1 MRRLFVAIL
10 LLWCASLGAE
20 QSREPILTSQTCVLA
35 APDRMIVRFAHP
47 AAQKEVQ
54 RLGYRTLRQIPQLG
68 YAVLNVP
75 YGQVDETI
83 ALLKAK
89 GLVRGAYPDRA
100 YRMAYI
106 PNDPLVPNQWNLF
119 RMNVPA
125 AWDITQGNP
134 DVVVAVLDTGVDYT
148 HPELVPNIWRNLGE
162 IPQNGIDDDHNGFVD
177 DDLGWDFAY
186 GDRDPMDDHG
196 HGTAC
201 AGIIAA
207 AGDNGYQMAG
217 IAYRCRIMCV
227 KIGLSN
233 GYSYDSMFAP
243 GVVYAADMGAKVQSI
258 SYFSDDLT
266 PLLRAAVDYAWNK
279 GCLVVAAAGNFDEP
293 YPIYPAGYDKAVA
306 VAATTSADRKASFS
320 NYGTWVDVSAPGV
333 GIVATTWGG
342 GYTDRFAG
350 TSAATPNAAGVAAL
364 LWSLQPNAPVQN
376 IRMALEYSSLPLND
390 PVVGYF
396 SNYGRVD
403 AWSALRLLPLLTP
416 WYPTSPTIHWIS
428 PHRLPATGGL
438 VTIFG
443 RGFGWDANTGAVLLQ
458 SRQLVALSTRP
469 VPRPQPV
476 LRVLEWS
483 DSRIVVQVPNGAA
496 SGWLQVRVRGRTSN
510 RCWLTVDP
518 SSLAFATAP
527 SDVGIV
533 GRYGQGAS
541 LSGGYAELLEADGKA
556 LVARPRTDN
565 SKTIELKLLV
575 RGLDKNSVSS
585 ISAEYLRQYV
595 GVGDSVVE
603 SVQLYDF
610 STGSYP
616 YGVWVEVF
624 NASASAHAGETL
636 RFSLPAPA
644 SRWVSYEG
652 DLFVKIVVNTGNAD
666 ARLLIDRLWFLWQ

>member
-1 MRRLFVAIL
+1 
-10 LLWCASLGAE
+10 
-20 QSREPILTSQTCVLA
+20 
-35 APDRMIVRFAHP
+35 
-47 AAQKEVQ
+47 
-54 RLGYRTLRQIPQLG
+54 
-68 YAVLNVP
+68 
-75 YGQVDETI
+75 
-83 ALLKAK
+83 
-89 GLVRGAYPDRA
+89 
-100 YRMAYI
+100 
-106 PNDPLVPNQWNLF
+106 
-119 RMNVPA
+119 
-125 AWDITQGNP
+125 
-134 DVVVAVLDTGVDYT
+134 
-148 HPELVPNIWRNLGE
+148 
-162 IPQNGIDDDHNGFVD
+162 
-177 DDLGWDFAY
+177 
-186 GDRDPMDDHG
+186 
-196 HGTAC
+196 
-201 AGIIAA
+201 
-207 AGDNGYQMAG
+207 
-217 IAYRCRIMCV
+217 
-227 KIGLSN
+227 
-233 GYSYDSMFAP
+233 
-243 GVVYAADMGAKVQSI
+243 
-258 SYFSDDLT
+258 
-266 PLLRAAVDYAWNK
+266 
-279 GCLVVAAAGNFDEP
+279 
-293 YPIYPAGYDKAVA
+293 
-306 VAATTSADRKASFS
+306 
-320 NYGTWVDVSAPGV
+320 
-333 GIVATTWGG
+333 
-342 GYTDRFAG
+342 
-350 TSAATPNAAGVAAL
+350 
-364 LWSLQPNAPVQN
+364 VQN

-403 AWSALRLLPLLTP
+403 AWSALRLLPSLNP

-428 PHRLPATGGL
+428 PHRLPATGWL

-496 SGWLQVRVRGRTSN
+496 SGWLQVRVRG
-510 RCWLTVDP
+510 WLTVDP